1 MKCAGQTGYHACCTL
16 MRLKEVKKKKKKD
29 SYETGNKFTELDL
42 VEIRQQFLKM
52 HICDK
57 GCLEY
62 LT

>member
-1 MKCAGQTGYHACCTL
+1 MCRTDRIPCLLHINEAKGG
-16 MRLKEVKKKKKKD
+16 KKRKKKD

-42 VEIRQQFLKM
+42 VEVRQQFLKM